1 MNLENNISMDTV
13 TSAFLKYN
21 LGDIKGDPE
30 QIKWD
35 VDLNYKITTEQG
47 QVYLLKYIVNP
58 DHIQK
63 FEFLGTLYEYLNS
76 KNIPVPKLCRTRQ
89 GNVVE
94 DSFILY
100 GYIEGSDQRERDDL
114 EVVSLVNNFV
124 KLLLI
129 LKEYAVPDFVKY
141 NDDKYIK
148 GYDFTYCHDVFRP
161 KILQLDMPED
171 IKNSIVETIDI
182 LYTKLPD
189 FEKLPKQL
197 VHGDLNE
204 MNAIFKDGVNVGIID
219 FGLSYDPMIYDLW
232 EFCYRFALPWKTFE
246 FNMPRYHLIIET
258 FEKIFP
264 LSSLEKELLPYMM
277 LRRHMMDTMLA
288 LQYYRSHQDTM
299 NVPLGALTE
308 KIRRSHKIM
317 DVINGKLRS

>member
-1 MNLENNISMDTV
+1 M
-13 TSAFLKYN
+13 
-21 LGDIKGDPE
+21 
-30 QIKWD
+30 
-35 VDLNYKITTEQG
+35 
-47 QVYLLKYIVNP
+47 LKYIVNP

-219 FGLSYDPMIYDLW
+219 FGLSYDPMIYDL
-232 EFCYRFALPWKTFE
+232 
-246 FNMPRYHLIIET
+246 
-258 FEKIFP
+258 
-264 LSSLEKELLPYMM
+264 
-277 LRRHMMDTMLA
+277 
-288 LQYYRSHQDTM
+288 
-299 NVPLGALTE
+299 
-308 KIRRSHKIM
+308 
-317 DVINGKLRS
+317 